1 MLYSNF
7 VKLEPCLWIYQ
18 PQKNLCFYAGFSA
31 FLLFTLGRSVLLSRA
46 IAERVS
52 TAVTPG
58 IQEYMYMLS
67 NILQKIQII
76 SASQVQMFYVY
87 ENEFGSKPHLLI
99 KEKLS

>member
-1 MLYSNF
+1 MDLPTSKKP
-7 VKLEPCLWIYQ
+7 VS
-18 PQKNLCFYAGFSA
+18 YARFSA

-58 IQEYMYMLS
+58 IQEYEYMYMLS

-76 SASQVQMFYVY
+76 SASQVQMFYVN